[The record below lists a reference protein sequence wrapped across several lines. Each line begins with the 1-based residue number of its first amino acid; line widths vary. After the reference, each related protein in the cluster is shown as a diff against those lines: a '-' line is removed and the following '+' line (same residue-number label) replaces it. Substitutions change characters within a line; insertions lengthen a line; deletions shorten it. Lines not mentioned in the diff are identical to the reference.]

1 MVYFR
6 ISFHERLSFAAA
18 AQLRQA
24 RIAEAARTR
33 PTAPDADPAVV
44 VAHPYLGFVYNP
56 RDHPAGMLALHSV
69 PVSDW
74 GFLDDKGPLRG
85 ASERE
90 VVIGIFGGSVA
101 FWFSVRGIDAMLE
114 ELAKLPQFYGKSFVV
129 VRTALGGT
137 KQPQQLMALNYLLAL
152 RGHFD
157 MVINLDGFNEIALA
171 P

>member
-1 MVYFR
+1 MLRRLFTPILLIVGSLLLLEAGSWLIFR
-6 ISFHERLSFAAA
+6 ISFHERFSFAAA

-33 PTAPDADPAVV
+33 PSAPDTDPAAV

-56 RDHPAGMLALHSV
+56 RYDPAGMLALHSV

-74 GFLDDKGPLRG
+74 GFLDDKSPLRG

-101 FWFSVRGIDAMLE
+101 LWFSVRGVDAMLE
-114 ELAKLPQFYGKSFVV
+114 ELAKLPQFHGQ
-129 VRTALGGT
+129 RDRLGS
-137 KQPQQLMALNYLLAL
+137 
-152 RGHFD
+152 
-157 MVINLDGFNEIALA
+157 
-171 P
+171 